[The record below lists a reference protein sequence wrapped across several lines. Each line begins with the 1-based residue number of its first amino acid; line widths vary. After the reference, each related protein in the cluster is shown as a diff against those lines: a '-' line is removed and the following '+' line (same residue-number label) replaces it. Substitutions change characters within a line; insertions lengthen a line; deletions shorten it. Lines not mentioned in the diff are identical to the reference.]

1 MYDKDL
7 EKYEK
12 SKGIVTKKA
21 VKKAKKTEEGADDD
35 DAKEASK

>member
-1 MYDKDL
+1 MYDKDR

-21 VKKAKKTEEGADDD
+21 VKKAKKTDEGAED
-35 DAKEASK
+35 KEAPKE